1 MCVCSLK
8 QSASPDNE
16 AVFVMLTGD
25 PIRRCCLCTSM
36 ASLTHGDVV
45 LFPENRSLPG
55 EERKN
60 VNLMVRV
67 VSTLCEIA
75 LCVPLSIVVSANQ
88 ELTLEYDGQ
97 RRGKEAVL
105 EDVRLKLEG
114 RYAGVIKN
122 LWRVLDDRRLPA
134 APFDVICHHLDQARR
149 DMQAFHETLCSDRR
163 MRLEKK
169 AWSTQLQKNISRVE
183 KLYLDVYE
191 LPRQQSILQSVLPD
205 GAHQDNKNSGLN
217 ASLQHLSHF

>member
-1 MCVCSLK
+1 
-8 QSASPDNE
+8 
-16 AVFVMLTGD
+16 MLTRD

-36 ASLTHGDVV
+36 ASLTHGDVA
-45 LFPENRSLPG
+45 LFPENRSLPE

-75 LCVPLSIVVSANQ
+75 LCVPLSIVVSANH
-88 ELTLEYDGQ
+88 ELTFEYDGQ
-97 RRGKEAVL
+97 RRGKKAVL
-105 EDVRLKLEG
+105 EDVRLKMEG
-114 RYAGVIKN
+114 RYAGVVKN
-122 LWRVLDDRRLPA
+122 LWRVLDDRLLPA

-149 DMQAFHETLCSDRR
+149 DMQNFHETLCFDRR

-183 KLYLDVYE
+183 KLYPDVCE
-191 LPRQQSILQSVLPD
+191 LPRQQSLSQQSSPQQSILQSVLPD
-205 GAHQDNKNSGLN
+205 AQTLLGHNKTTKT
-217 ASLQHLSHF
+217 AV